1 MIRTATYE
9 GKYTHLWQKYK
20 PVLLKLMVDAEDGP
34 QTYQFQQHEFSDL
47 NNQKRTGY
55 SFKMEIHRNQKQNK
69 LSSSVA
75 TDLLSILQTSEKS
88 DELTRE
94 HSYVFQLDKKFVL
107 EVTRLEQDEEE

>member
-1 MIRTATYE
+1 MVRTATYE

-20 PVLLKLMVDAEDGP
+20 PVLLKLMVEAQNEP

-55 SFKMEIHRNQKQNK
+55 TFKMEIFKNQKQNK

-75 TDLLSILQTSEKS
+75 TDLLSILQSSEKS
-88 DELTRE
+88 DELTQE
-94 HSYVFQLDKKFVL
+94 TKYQFQLDKKFVL
-107 EVTRLEQDEEE
+107 EVSRVED